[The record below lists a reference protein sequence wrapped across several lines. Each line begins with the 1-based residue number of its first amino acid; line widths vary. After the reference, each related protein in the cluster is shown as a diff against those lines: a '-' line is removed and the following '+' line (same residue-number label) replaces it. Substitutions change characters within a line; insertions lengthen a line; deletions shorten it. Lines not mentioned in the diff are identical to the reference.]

1 MASAT
6 RAGKRNRELEE
17 KLEQVQEREKRT
29 KTSVCAAAEHL
40 VCAITHELPVDP
52 VTAEDGFIY
61 EEREISE
68 WIRKK
73 QADEDAVTSPR
84 TNAPMGTKLL
94 PAVQV
99 RNAIK
104 DLVRNGVIDGDL
116 AKQWKSS
123 MDDRET
129 VEKAKKR
136 AEDGDADAMFNLGNW
151 YRDGQF
157 GLTRNDEE
165 SYKWYKQAADLK
177 DTRGMVAAGWRLVT
191 GVGVEKNVSHGMVL
205 VASAAEMGSDCACFH
220 LGMWYLRG
228 NHGLPKDRKE
238 AMRLLR
244 RVTDGSC
251 SVHRLKG
258 ECKEKAKA
266 MIQELETMDDEEDD
280 AGDDE

>member
-116 AKQWKSS
+116 AKQWKKS
-123 MDDRET
+123 MDDREK
-129 VEKAKKR
+129 VENTKKK
-136 AEDGDADAMFNLGNW
+136 AEDGDADAMYDLGVW
-151 YRDGQF
+151 YRNGIF
-157 GLTRNDEE
+157 GVTKSVVEA
-165 SYKWYKQAADLK
+165 YKWAKQAADLK
-177 DTRGMVAAGWRLVT
+177 DTRGMASAGWRLVK
-191 GVGVEKNVSHGMVL
+191 GVGVEKSGRHGLVL
-205 VASAAEMGSDCACFH
+205 ISLAAERGSDCACAY
-220 LGMWYLRG
+220 LGSWYLRG
-228 NHGLPKDRKE
+228 KHGLPKDRKE
-238 AMRLLR
+238 AMRWLR
-244 RVTDGSC
+244 RATDGSC
-251 SVHRLKG
+251 SVHHLKG
-258 ECKEKAKA
+258 EFKEKAKA
-266 MIQELETMDDEEDD
+266 MLQELETIDDEEND
-280 AGDDE
+280 AGDGE